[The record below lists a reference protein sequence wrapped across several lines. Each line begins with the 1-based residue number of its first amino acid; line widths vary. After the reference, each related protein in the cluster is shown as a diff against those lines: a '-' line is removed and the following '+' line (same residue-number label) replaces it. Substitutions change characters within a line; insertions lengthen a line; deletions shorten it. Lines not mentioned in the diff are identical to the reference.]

1 MTTSTRPLRIGN
13 ISASRADRATATAEF
28 LAASTLDV
36 VALDMLSDEAM
47 LDLAAQRTD
56 GGPGYERTAVV
67 QLRECLDLLGAVGG
81 TRGGAGGNRGG
92 AGNVGGGPGKSGDDD
107 NTGVRVVTNAGALDP
122 EGLAHELRALARES
136 GIDLPVACVVSGEVT
151 DRASEL
157 GLGEVDVATVRHG
170 AFGIARALADG
181 AVVVVTGRVSR
192 EALVTGAAAAH
203 HGWTHSALDALA
215 GSVAVGHVL
224 SGGPGATGV
233 VDSSTDVTRTTDPVT
248 GGYPIAEISGDGS
261 AVITR
266 HPSAF
271 GSVTVGTVTDQL
283 LDGVAGARYAAPDVV
298 LRLDSVRLA
307 QEGTDRVRL
316 SGARGEPAPPVVA
329 VVGMGRAEGEL
340 RPRRVARPLPQVE
353 AGHVVVLPGGV
364 RENVPVP
371 GETAPIGPGEL
382 PTPWSPSAVPGG
394 AGVSTQLGS
403 VASVR
408 RGVVGRGVNIA
419 VWTWDDSAFAWLAGE
434 FTTDRLR
441 ELVGALDGMEVRRYP
456 LPNLRAVNFVA
467 RPPRGVVPVAG
478 LGAELASA
486 RLEVPGELLEYGP

>member
-1 MTTSTRPLRIGN
+1 MTTNTRPLRIGN
-13 ISASRADRATATAEF
+13 VSASRADRATAVAEF
-28 LAASTLDV
+28 LDASTVDV
-36 VALDMLSDEAM
+36 LALDMLSDEAM
-47 LDLAAQRTD
+47 LQLAAQRSE

-67 QLRECLDLLGAVGG
+67 QLEQCLDLLG
-81 TRGGAGGNRGG
+81 T
-92 AGNVGGGPGKSGDDD
+92 GD
-107 NTGVRVVTNAGALDP
+107 VRVVTNAGALDP
-122 EGLAHELRALARES
+122 EGLAHELRALAREA
-136 GIDLPVACVVSGEVT
+136 GIELPVASVDSGEVT
-151 DRASEL
+151 DRAAEL
-157 GLGEVDVATVRHG
+157 GLGEADVATVRHG
-170 AFGIARALADG
+170 AFGIARALAAG

-203 HGWTHSALDALA
+203 HGWTPSALDALA

-248 GGYPIAEISGDGS
+248 GGYPIAEIAEDGS

-316 SGARGEPAPPVVA
+316 SGARGEAAPPVVA
-329 VVGMGRAEGEL
+329 VVGITRGAERAA
-340 RPRRVARPLPQVE
+340 RVARPLPQE
-353 AGHVVVLPGGV
+353 ESGHSVVLPDG
-364 RENVPVP
+364 RRITVPAP
-371 GETAPIGPGEL
+371 GETAPIGPGDV
-382 PTPWSPSAVPGG
+382 PTPWDPGAAPGG
-394 AGVSTQLGS
+394 ARVSTVLGS

-434 FTTDRLR
+434 FTVERLR
-441 ELVGALDGMEVRRYP
+441 ELIPGLEGMDVRRYT
-456 LPNLRAVNFVA
+456 LPNLRAVNIVA
-467 RPPRGVVPVAG
+467 RPPRGEALRPD
-478 LGAELASA
+478 LGAELAA
-486 RLEVPGELLEYGP
+486 TRLEVPGELLEYGP

>member
-13 ISASRADRATATAEF
+13 VSASRADRTTAAAEF
-28 LAASTLDV
+28 LAASTVDV
-36 VALDMLSDEAM
+36 LALDMLSDEAM
-47 LDLAAQRTD
+47 LDLAAQRAG
-56 GGPGYERTAVV
+56 GGPGYERAAVV
-67 QLRECLDLLGAVGG
+67 QLGECLEQLGA
-81 TRGGAGGNRGG
+81 
-92 AGNVGGGPGKSGDDD
+92 GD
-107 NTGVRVVTNAGALDP
+107 VRVVTNAGALDP
-122 EGLAHELRALARES
+122 EGLAHELRALARDS
-136 GIDLPVACVVSGEVT
+136 GIDLAVAAVDSGDVS
-151 DRASEL
+151 DRAEEL
-157 GLGEVDVATVRHG
+157 GLGKVDVATVRHG
-170 AFGIARALADG
+170 AFGIARALAAG

-203 HGWTHSALDALA
+203 HGWTPSALDALA

-233 VDSSTDVTRTTDPVT
+233 VDSTTDVTRTTDPVT
-248 GGYPIAEISGDGS
+248 GGYPIAEVGGDGS

-298 LRLDSVRLA
+298 LRLDSVRLV

-316 SGARGEPAPPVVA
+316 SGARGEAAPPVVA
-329 VVGMGRAEGEL
+329 VVAMGRAEQ
-340 RPRRVARPLPQVE
+340 RPTRVARPLPQE
-353 AGHVVVLPGGV
+353 ESGHTVVLPDGSRV
-364 RENVPVP
+364 TVPVP
-371 GETAPIGPGEL
+371 VETAPIGPGDL
-382 PTPWSPSAVPGG
+382 PTPWNPGAVPGG
-394 AGVSTQLGS
+394 QRVPTALGS

-434 FTTDRLR
+434 FTTERLR
-441 ELVGALDGMEVRRYP
+441 ELIPGLEGMDVRRYP

-467 RPPRGVVPVAG
+467 RPPRGTALRQG
-478 LGAELASA
+478 LGSDLAGA
-486 RLEVPGELLEYGP
+486 RVEVPGELLEYGP

>member
-13 ISASRADRATATAEF
+13 VSASRTDRSTATAEF
-28 LAASTLDV
+28 LAAAKLDV
-36 VALDMLSDEAM
+36 LALDMLSDEAM
-47 LDLAAQRTD
+47 LELAAQRAS

-67 QLRECLDLLGAVGG
+67 QLGECLELLG
-81 TRGGAGGNRGG
+81 
-92 AGNVGGGPGKSGDDD
+92 SGR
-107 NTGVRVVTNAGALDP
+107 VRVVTNAGALDP
-122 EGLAHELRALARES
+122 EGLANELRALARDA
-136 GIDLPVACVVSGEVT
+136 GIDLQVASVDSGDVS
-151 DRASEL
+151 DRAAEL

-170 AFGIARALADG
+170 AFGIAHALAAG

-203 HGWTHSALDALA
+203 HGWTPAALDALA

-248 GGYPIAEISGDGS
+248 GGFPIAEIAGDGS
-261 AVITR
+261 AVITK

-329 VVGMGRAEGEL
+329 VVAMARGDQ
-340 RPRRVARPLPQVE
+340 RPTRVARPLPQTE
-353 AGHVVVLPGGV
+353 SGHAVVLPNGR
-364 RENVPVP
+364 RESVPVP
-371 GETAPIGPGEL
+371 PETAPIGGGEL
-382 PTPWSPSAVPGG
+382 PTPWTPGAVPGG
-394 AGVSTQLGS
+394 ERMSSTLGT

-408 RGVVGRGVNIA
+408 RGVVGRGVNIS
-419 VWTWDDSAFAWLAGE
+419 VWTWDDSAFAWLAEE
-434 FTTDRLR
+434 FTVERLH
-441 ELVGALDGMEVRRYP
+441 ELVPGLEGMEVRRYL
-456 LPNLRAVNFVA
+456 LPNLRAVNLVA
-467 RPPRGVVPVAG
+467 RPPRGTALRPG
-478 LGAELASA
+478 LGADLAST
-486 RLEVPGELLEYGP
+486 RVEIPGELLEFGP

>member
-1 MTTSTRPLRIGN
+1 MTSSTPPLRIGN
-13 ISASRADRATATAEF
+13 ISASRTDRATATAEF
-28 LAASTLDV
+28 LAASRLDV

-47 LDLAAQRTD
+47 MDLAAHRAE
-56 GGPGYERTAVV
+56 GGPGYETAAVV
-67 QLRECLDLLGAVGG
+67 QLRECLALLGGG
-81 TRGGAGGNRGG
+81 S
-92 AGNVGGGPGKSGDDD
+92 VDDD
-107 NTGVRVVTNAGALDP
+107 DTATIPGRVRVVTNAGALDP
-122 EGLAHELRALARES
+122 EGLAHELRALARDA
-136 GIDLPVACVVSGEVT
+136 GIDLPVASVVSGEVT

-170 AFGIARALADG
+170 AFGIARALAAG

-203 HGWTHSALDALA
+203 HGWTPSALDALA

-248 GGYPIAEISGDGS
+248 GGYPIAEIAADGS

-298 LRLDSVRLA
+298 LRLDTVRLV

-316 SGARGEPAPPVVA
+316 GGARGEPAPTVVA
-329 VVGMGRAEGEL
+329 VVGMGRGDG
-340 RPRRVARPLPQVE
+340 RTGRVGRPLPQAD
-353 AGHVVVLPGGV
+353 AGHVVVMPDGS
-364 RENVPVP
+364 RETVPVP
-371 GETAPIGPGEL
+371 TETAPIGPGEL
-382 PTPWSPSAVPGG
+382 PTSWHPGTVPGG
-394 AGVSTQLGS
+394 ECVSTPLGS

-419 VWTWDDSAFAWLAGE
+419 VWTWDDSAYAWLAAE
-434 FTTDRLR
+434 FTAERMR
-441 ELVGALDGMEVRRYP
+441 ELVPGLDGMDVRRYL
-456 LPNLRAVNFVA
+456 LPNLRAVNVVA
-467 RPPRGVVPVAG
+467 RPPRGTVLVPG

>member
-13 ISASRADRATATAEF
+13 VSASRPDRDTAVAEF
-28 LAASTLDV
+28 LDASTVDV
-36 VALDMLSDEAM
+36 LALDMLSDEAM
-47 LDLAAQRTD
+47 LHLAAQRAD
-56 GGPGYERTAVV
+56 GGPGFERTAAV
-67 QLRECLDLLGAVGG
+67 QLGHCLELLGA
-81 TRGGAGGNRGG
+81 
-92 AGNVGGGPGKSGDDD
+92 GD
-107 NTGVRVVTNAGALDP
+107 VRVVTNAGALDP
-122 EGLAHELRALARES
+122 EGLAHELRALARDA
-136 GIDLPVACVVSGEVT
+136 GIDLQVASVASGEVT
-151 DRASEL
+151 DRAAEL

-170 AFGIARALADG
+170 AFGIARALAAG

-203 HGWTHSALDALA
+203 HGWTPSALDALA

-233 VDSSTDVTRTTDPVT
+233 VDSTTDVTRTTDPVT
-248 GGYPIAEISGDGS
+248 GGYPIAEIAGDGS

-329 VVGMGRAEGEL
+329 VVGISRGEERAA
-340 RPRRVARPLPQVE
+340 RVARPLPQE
-353 AGHVVVLPGGV
+353 ASGHAVVLPDGS
-364 RENVPVP
+364 RIDVPVP
-371 GETAPIGPGEL
+371 VETAPIGPGDL
-382 PTPWSPSAVPGG
+382 PTPWDPGAVPGG
-394 AGVSTQLGS
+394 ERVSTVLGS

-419 VWTWDDSAFAWLAGE
+419 VWTWDDSAFAWLADE
-434 FTTDRLR
+434 FTVERLR
-441 ELVGALDGMEVRRYP
+441 ELIPGLEGMDVSRYT
-456 LPNLRAVNFVA
+456 LPNLRAVNIVA
-467 RPPRGVVPVAG
+467 RPPRGNALAPGLGAG
-478 LGAELASA
+478 LGST
-486 RLEVPGELLEYGP
+486 RVEVPGELLEFGP

>member
-13 ISASRADRATATAEF
+13 VSAARTDRDTTTAEF
-28 LAASTLDV
+28 LAASRLDV

-47 LDLAAQRTD
+47 LDLAAQRAA
-56 GGPGYERTAVV
+56 GGSGYERAAVV
-67 QLRECLDLLGAVGG
+67 QLRECLDLLGV
-81 TRGGAGGNRGG
+81 GGAGGRGDG
-92 AGNVGGGPGKSGDDD
+92 AGDDD
-107 NTGVRVVTNAGALDP
+107 KASGVRVVTNAGALDP
-122 EGLAHELRALARES
+122 EGLARELRALAREA
-136 GIDLPVACVVSGEVT
+136 GVDLPVASVDSGDVT
-151 DRASEL
+151 DRAPEL
-157 GLGEVDVATVRHG
+157 GLGVVDVATVRHG
-170 AFGIARALADG
+170 AFGIAQALAEG

-203 HGWTHSALDALA
+203 HGWTSSALDALA

-329 VVGMGRAEGEL
+329 LVAMARGGQ
-340 RPRRVARPLPQVE
+340 RPTRVARPLPQE
-353 AGHVVVLPGGV
+353 ESGHVVVLADG
-364 RENVPVP
+364 RRVPVP
-371 GETAPIGPGEL
+371 VPMETAPIGPGEL
-382 PTPWSPSAVPGG
+382 PTPWTPSAVPGG
-394 AGVSTQLGS
+394 ERVSTVLGS

-419 VWTWDDSAFAWLAGE
+419 VWTWDDSAFAWLADE
-434 FTTDRLR
+434 FTVERLR
-441 ELVGALDGMEVRRYP
+441 ELVPGLEGMDVRRYP
-456 LPNLRAVNFVA
+456 LPNLRAVNLVA
-467 RPPRGVVPVAG
+467 RPPRSEVLTPG
-478 LGAELASA
+478 LGADLAAA
-486 RLEVPGELLEYGP
+486 RVEVPGELLEYGP

>member
-1 MTTSTRPLRIGN
+1 MTTNTRPLRIGN
-13 ISASRADRATATAEF
+13 VSASRADRATAVAEF
-28 LAASTLDV
+28 LDASTVDV
-36 VALDMLSDEAM
+36 LALDMLSDEAM
-47 LDLAAQRTD
+47 LQLAAQRSE

-67 QLRECLDLLGAVGG
+67 QLEQCLDLLG
-81 TRGGAGGNRGG
+81 T
-92 AGNVGGGPGKSGDDD
+92 GD
-107 NTGVRVVTNAGALDP
+107 VRVVTNAGALDP
-122 EGLAHELRALARES
+122 EGLAHELRALAREA
-136 GIDLPVACVVSGEVT
+136 GIELPVASVDSGEVT
-151 DRASEL
+151 DRAAEL
-157 GLGEVDVATVRHG
+157 GLGEADVATVRHG
-170 AFGIARALADG
+170 AFGIARALAAG

-203 HGWTHSALDALA
+203 HGWTPSALDALA

-248 GGYPIAEISGDGS
+248 GGYPIAEIAEDGS

-307 QEGTDRVRL
+307 QEGTDRVSL
-316 SGARGEPAPPVVA
+316 SGARGEAAPPVVA
-329 VVGMGRAEGEL
+329 VVGITRGAERAA
-340 RPRRVARPLPQVE
+340 RVARPLPQE
-353 AGHVVVLPGGV
+353 ESGHSVVLPDG
-364 RENVPVP
+364 RRITVPAP
-371 GETAPIGPGEL
+371 GETAPIGPGDV
-382 PTPWSPSAVPGG
+382 PTPWDPGAAPGG
-394 AGVSTQLGS
+394 ARVSTVLGS

-434 FTTDRLR
+434 FTVERLR
-441 ELVGALDGMEVRRYP
+441 ELIPGLEGMDVRRYT
-456 LPNLRAVNFVA
+456 LPNLRAVNIVA
-467 RPPRGVVPVAG
+467 RPPRGEALRPD
-478 LGAELASA
+478 LGAELAA
-486 RLEVPGELLEYGP
+486 TRLEVPGELLEYGP

>member
-1 MTTSTRPLRIGN
+1 MTTNTRPLRIGN
-13 ISASRADRATATAEF
+13 VSASRADRATAVAEF
-28 LAASTLDV
+28 LDASTVDV
-36 VALDMLSDEAM
+36 LALDMLSDEAM
-47 LDLAAQRTD
+47 LQLAAQRSE

-67 QLRECLDLLGAVGG
+67 QLEQCLDLLG
-81 TRGGAGGNRGG
+81 T
-92 AGNVGGGPGKSGDDD
+92 GD
-107 NTGVRVVTNAGALDP
+107 VRVVTNAGALDP
-122 EGLAHELRALARES
+122 EGLAHELRALAREA
-136 GIDLPVACVVSGEVT
+136 GIELPVASVDSGEVT
-151 DRASEL
+151 DRAAEL
-157 GLGEVDVATVRHG
+157 GLGEADVATVRHG
-170 AFGIARALADG
+170 AFGIARALAAG

-203 HGWTHSALDALA
+203 HGWTPSALDALA

-248 GGYPIAEISGDGS
+248 GGYPIAEIAEDGS

-316 SGARGEPAPPVVA
+316 SGARGEAAPPVVA
-329 VVGMGRAEGEL
+329 VVGITRGAERAA
-340 RPRRVARPLPQVE
+340 RVARPLPQE
-353 AGHVVVLPGGV
+353 ESGHSVVLPDG
-364 RENVPVP
+364 RRIIVPAP
-371 GETAPIGPGEL
+371 GETAPIGPGDV
-382 PTPWSPSAVPGG
+382 PTPWDPGAAPGG
-394 AGVSTQLGS
+394 ARVSTVLGS

-434 FTTDRLR
+434 FTVERLR
-441 ELVGALDGMEVRRYP
+441 ELIPGLEGMDVRRYT
-456 LPNLRAVNFVA
+456 LPNLRAVNIVA
-467 RPPRGVVPVAG
+467 RPPRGEALRPD
-478 LGAELASA
+478 LGAELAA
-486 RLEVPGELLEYGP
+486 TRLEVPGELLEYGP

>member
-47 LDLAAQRTD
+47 LDLAAQRAD

-181 AVVVVTGRVSR
+181 AVVV
-192 EALVTGAAAAH
+192 
-203 HGWTHSALDALA
+203 
-215 GSVAVGHVL
+215 
-224 SGGPGATGV
+224 
-233 VDSSTDVTRTTDPVT
+233 
-248 GGYPIAEISGDGS
+248 
-261 AVITR
+261 
-266 HPSAF
+266 
-271 GSVTVGTVTDQL
+271 
-283 LDGVAGARYAAPDVV
+283 
-298 LRLDSVRLA
+298 
-307 QEGTDRVRL
+307 
-316 SGARGEPAPPVVA
+316 
-329 VVGMGRAEGEL
+329 
-340 RPRRVARPLPQVE
+340 
-353 AGHVVVLPGGV
+353 
-364 RENVPVP
+364 
-371 GETAPIGPGEL
+371 
-382 PTPWSPSAVPGG
+382 
-394 AGVSTQLGS
+394 
-403 VASVR
+403 
-408 RGVVGRGVNIA
+408 
-419 VWTWDDSAFAWLAGE
+419 
-434 FTTDRLR
+434 
-441 ELVGALDGMEVRRYP
+441 
-456 LPNLRAVNFVA
+456 
-467 RPPRGVVPVAG
+467 
-478 LGAELASA
+478 
-486 RLEVPGELLEYGP
+486 

>member
-1 MTTSTRPLRIGN
+1 MTTNTRPLRIGN
-13 ISASRADRATATAEF
+13 VSASRADRATAVAEF
-28 LAASTLDV
+28 LDASTVDV
-36 VALDMLSDEAM
+36 LALDMLSDEAM
-47 LDLAAQRTD
+47 LQLAAQRAE
-56 GGPGYERTAVV
+56 GGPGYERTAVE
-67 QLRECLDLLGAVGG
+67 QLEQCLDLLGA
-81 TRGGAGGNRGG
+81 
-92 AGNVGGGPGKSGDDD
+92 GD
-107 NTGVRVVTNAGALDP
+107 VRVVTNAGALDP
-122 EGLAHELRALARES
+122 EGLAHELRALAREA
-136 GIDLPVACVVSGEVT
+136 GIDLPVASVDSGEVT
-151 DRASEL
+151 DRAVEL
-157 GLGEVDVATVRHG
+157 GLGEADVATVRHG
-170 AFGIARALADG
+170 AFGIARALAAG

-203 HGWTHSALDALA
+203 HGWTPSALDALA

-316 SGARGEPAPPVVA
+316 SGARGEAAPPVVA
-329 VVGMGRAEGEL
+329 VVAITRGASRAA
-340 RPRRVARPLPQVE
+340 RVARPLPQE
-353 AGHVVVLPGGV
+353 ESGHSVVLPDG
-364 RENVPVP
+364 RRIDVPVP
-371 GETAPIGPGEL
+371 AETAPIGPGDL
-382 PTPWSPSAVPGG
+382 PIAWDPGAAPGG
-394 AGVSTQLGS
+394 ERVSTVLGS

-434 FTTDRLR
+434 FTVERLR
-441 ELVGALDGMEVRRYP
+441 ELIPGLEGMDVRRYT
-456 LPNLRAVNFVA
+456 LPNLRAVNIVA
-467 RPPRGVVPVAG
+467 RPPRGEALRPG
-478 LGAELASA
+478 LGAELAA
-486 RLEVPGELLEYGP
+486 TRVEVPGELLEYGP

>member
-13 ISASRADRATATAEF
+13 VSASRSDRVTAAAEF
-28 LAASTLDV
+28 LAASTVDV
-36 VALDMLSDEAM
+36 LALDMLSDEAV
-47 LDLAAQRTD
+47 LELAAQRAA

-67 QLRECLDLLGAVGG
+67 QLAECLDQLA
-81 TRGGAGGNRGG
+81 
-92 AGNVGGGPGKSGDDD
+92 SGD
-107 NTGVRVVTNAGALDP
+107 VRVVTNAGALDP
-122 EGLAHELRALARES
+122 EGLAEELRALARDA
-136 GIDLPVACVVSGEVT
+136 GIELPVASVASGDVT
-151 DRASEL
+151 DRAVEF
-157 GLGEVDVATVRHG
+157 GLGEVDVATVRYG
-170 AFGIARALADG
+170 AFGIARALAAG

-203 HGWTHSALDALA
+203 HGWTPAALDALA

-248 GGYPIAEISGDGS
+248 GGFPIAEIHGDGS

-298 LRLDSVRLA
+298 LRLDSVRLV

-316 SGARGEPAPPVVA
+316 SGARGEAAPTVVA
-329 VVGMGRAEGEL
+329 VVAMSRGDGR
-340 RPRRVARPLPQVE
+340 PTRVARPLPQDE
-353 AGHVVVLPGGV
+353 AGHAVTLPDGQRV
-364 RENVPVP
+364 EVPVP
-371 GETAPIGPGEL
+371 PETAPIGPGDL
-382 PTPWSPSAVPGG
+382 PTPWNPGAVPGG
-394 AGVSTQLGS
+394 ACVATPLGS

-419 VWTWDDSAFAWLAGE
+419 LWTWDDSAFAWLAHE
-434 FTTDRLR
+434 FTTSRLR
-441 ELVGALDGMEVRRYP
+441 ELVPGLEGTDVRRYL
-456 LPNLRAVNFVA
+456 LPNLRAVNVVV
-467 RPPRGVVPVAG
+467 RPPRGEVLAAG
-478 LGAELASA
+478 LGAELTAT
-486 RLEVPGELLEYGP
+486 RVEVPDELLEYGP